1 MKTGETAALA
11 LRFKLAPG
19 HHTNSS
25 KPSDEFLI
33 PFKLTWDAAS
43 LAPLEGAG
51 IDYPAGNMEKYA
63 FSEKPLSVYS
73 GAFTVTARFKAPA
86 GAAKGERKVSGKLRY
101 QACNDTMCFAPRNLV
116 VQATVNIQ

>member
-1 MKTGETAALA
+1 MGASASLP

-19 HHTNSS
+19 HHTNSN

-33 PFKLTWDAAS
+33 PLKLTWDASTA
-43 LAPLEGAG
+43 APLEIAG
-51 IDYPAGNMEKYA
+51 IEYPPAKLEKYA

-73 GAFTVTARFKAPA
+73 GAFTVTTSLKAPA
-86 GAAKGERKVSGKLRY
+86 GAAKGQRVLNGKLRY
-101 QACNDTMCFAPRNLV
+101 QACNDTTCFAPRNLA